1 MPRLLFPELT
11 PAPLPGG
18 DVQVSGLLCACSAS
32 AVGGGC
38 QPHTLRA
45 RVMLPRAAG
54 CLCRKMAPGLV
65 GAASPLV
72 WAACSASRHAP
83 LPGRTQD
90 PRRLCWGIAGPQGPG
105 WGRQRKQKARRKAV
119 LHLGSLC
126 LDRIP
131 ADGTSRSPC
140 AGAGQREDR
149 ALCVLRHG
157 HACTGNVEFLKVGKA
172 WKLKASVW
180 NSWAWSPRS
189 GRSRACYK
197 HMAQTPLPAN
207 MGQAPIGFQ

>member
-1 MPRLLFPELT
+1 M
-11 PAPLPGG
+11 PGG

-90 PRRLCWGIAGPQGPG
+90 PRRLCWGIVDPRGQGGAGRGSRKLG
-105 WGRQRKQKARRKAV
+105 GRQFSTWEASAWTESQRTAPAVHRALEPGRGKTGRCAFSDTATRARETWSSSRWARR
-119 LHLGSLC
+119 GS
-126 LDRIP
+126 
-131 ADGTSRSPC
+131 
-140 AGAGQREDR
+140 
-149 ALCVLRHG
+149 
-157 HACTGNVEFLKVGKA
+157 
-172 WKLKASVW
+172 
-180 NSWAWSPRS
+180 
-189 GRSRACYK
+189 
-197 HMAQTPLPAN
+197 
-207 MGQAPIGFQ
+207 